1 MGESSKPPMESTVT
15 SAMPEALTT
24 GGSTIPSS
32 DQASKLLAPILSSV
46 IRYLV
51 ARKAVTS
58 CSSFDAVVLAFV
70 KAGFSMGSD
79 SDVEVTLGLGNC
91 DSGSTGIMVGSSTTT
106 AVVIQNRFSPL
117 PDLGNGVKDEFVE
130 GEDHGKD

>member
-58 CSSFDAVVLAFV
+58 CSSFDTVVLASV
-70 KAGFSMGSD
+70 KAGFSMGSV
-79 SDVEVTLGLGNC
+79 SNAEVTLGLG
-91 DSGSTGIMVGSSTTT
+91 DRT
-106 AVVIQNRFSPL
+106 
-117 PDLGNGVKDEFVE
+117 LGPPVLGWVAWQRQRQRLWFKINFLLSLTWVMGFKMSLW
-130 GEDHGKD
+130 

>member
-1 MGESSKPPMESTVT
+1 MVGESSKPLMESTVT

-58 CSSFDAVVLAFV
+58 CSSFDTVVLASV
-70 KAGFSMGSD
+70 KAGFSMGSV
-79 SDVEVTLGLGNC
+79 SNAEVTLGLGYR
-91 DSGSTGIMVGSSTTT
+91 T
-106 AVVIQNRFSPL
+106 
-117 PDLGNGVKDEFVE
+117 LGPPVLGWVAWQRQRQRLWFKINFLLSLTWVMGFKMSLW
-130 GEDHGKD
+130 